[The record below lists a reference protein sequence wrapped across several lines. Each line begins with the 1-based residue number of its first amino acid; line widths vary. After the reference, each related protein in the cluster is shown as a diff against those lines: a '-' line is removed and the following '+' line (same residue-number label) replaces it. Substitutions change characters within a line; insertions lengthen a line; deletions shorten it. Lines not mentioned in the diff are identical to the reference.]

1 MPITEQELDWYL
13 DELKK
18 IIDKKK
24 VEGGLLVQPAKFV
37 GAGAGCG
44 GCCSDSTGLKG
55 GKKPNPWFAHV
66 NSLKAKH
73 PKMKHSDLLKLA
85 SQSYSKKGSGL
96 EGSGAEHDPP
106 KVPPHMTG
114 GLNPAT
120 GAIVANTAVEIL
132 PDILKALD
140 EAGIDD
146 FARESLQALSSR
158 LVGFLKDPSKVRE
171 RKIIIDVLPNLH
183 RRWEHFDNILT
194 TKKISQARRRQLE
207 FKKKETASAIRQKL
221 ASVAGIQSFR
231 Q

>member
-1 MPITEQELDWYL
+1 MAITEQELDWYL

-24 VEGGLLVQPAKFV
+24 VEGGLLVKPAKFV
-37 GAGAGCG
+37 GGCNRCD
-44 GCCSDSTGLKG
+44 GCDSTGLKG
-55 GKKPNPWFAHV
+55 GKQPNPWFAHV

-73 PKMKHSDLLKLA
+73 PKMKHSELLKLA

-96 EGSGAEHDPP
+96 EGSGFEHSPP
-106 KVPPHMTG
+106 TVPSHIVG
-114 GLNPAT
+114 GIAPAVA
-120 GAIVANTAVEIL
+120 AIVSNTAVEIL
-132 PDILKALD
+132 PDILHALD
-140 EAGIDD
+140 ESGFDD
-146 FARESLQALSSR
+146 FARESLQALSGR

-171 RKIIIDVLPNLH
+171 RKIIIDVLPKLH
-183 RRWEHFDNILT
+183 RNYEHFDNILT
-194 TKKISQARRRQLE
+194 SKKISQSRRRQLE